1 MKATLKFETEN
12 GCKEIE
18 VEVADAVGKQLIE
31 YPPQNKKTGYERVR
45 NGEVYYYVC
54 EDEGCDTFVDD
65 YDDVDD
71 KMYKNANYY
80 SSEEVAEN
88 NCRADKLMRQLRRF
102 SVEHRE
108 RPLVCGKN
116 GASRKYHIV
125 FSCYQGEL
133 NVLSAEG
140 FGEFGVIYFESAKV
154 AKLAIEIFH
163 DELMWYFTEYKD
175 SL

>member
-1 MKATLKFETEN
+1 MGRDKDLGKTKKIKAIHNTDCLCWKCLKEYDKNMAGAVFE
-12 GCKEIE
+12 
-18 VEVADAVGKQLIE
+18 L
-31 YPPQNKKTGYERVR
+31 
-45 NGEVYYYVC
+45 
-54 EDEGCDTFVDD
+54 EDIVDD
-65 YDDVDD
+65 YDDVDN

-80 SSEEVAEN
+80 SLEEVAEN

-116 GASRKYHIV
+116 GALRKYHIV

-140 FGEFGVIYFESAKV
+140 FEEFGVIYFESAKV
-154 AKLAIEIFH
+154 AKLAIDTFH
-163 DELMWYFTEYKD
+163 DELIWYFTEYKD